1 MIDTVKDLLGDLWSW
16 NPLVTAISGALL
28 ALLVVVLLVVGI
40 TRLVRGT
47 RGAPSNVKLKAGTF
61 VVQAGVTWAVVTGTY
76 AFCERYF
83 RLPWWE
89 SVAFAVFLEA
99 ATWVTV
105 GMIIAHGRGKD
116 DKGEPNTGFGAAGPF
131 FFLFSALGGVLAII
145 AGETAGAM
153 VGRAV
158 IVVFGTCLWYL
169 TLLTYTRRSGTPS
182 RFRWTPRR
190 LLVAMGAIEPADQD
204 VTNEHQ
210 EWQIRRLA
218 RAMRWA
224 NGRAPWR
231 WLGQRALISRAEQ
244 TAEDVIEAARRRYA
258 VAHLL
263 VTTVRPDSDV
273 MTRVIESVKAD
284 MGMGR
289 PDRSAVEHAPT
300 PVALPT
306 AEPRALPE
314 VESGTGHQSSGVE
327 PRALPEVESGTGH
340 QSSGVEPRALPE
352 VESGT
357 GHQSSGVEPR
367 ALPEVESGTGR
378 RAPRR
383 VPAPRRA
390 SGTEPGTPSRALPAD
405 IDQMT
410 DAEQRQSAR
419 EIYAASL
426 AAGAPLSGAELAR
439 MYGRSDPKWGTR
451 RIAEVRWEQEQAA
464 GQPAQVDPAPQV
476 PAPMVGVASQEDEN
490 R

>member
-1 MIDTVKDLLGDLWSW
+1 MIETVKKLFGDLWSW

-28 ALLVVVLLVVGI
+28 ALLVVTLLVVGV

-47 RGAPSNVKLKAGTF
+47 RGAPPNVKLKAGTF

-116 DKGEPNTGFGAAGPF
+116 DKDEPNTGFGAAGPF
-131 FFLFSALGGVLAII
+131 FFLFSVLGGVLAII

-169 TLLTYTRRSGTPS
+169 TLLTYTRRSGTRT

-190 LLVAMGAIEPADQD
+190 LFVAIGALEPEDQD
-204 VTNEHQ
+204 VDNEHQ

-224 NGRAPWR
+224 NGRPPWR
-231 WLGQRALISRAEQ
+231 WIGQRALISRAEQ
-244 TAEDVIEAARRRYA
+244 TAEDIIEAARRRYA

-284 MGMGR
+284 MGVGSPNR
-289 PDRSAVEHAPT
+289 ATGEDVPTSPAPVT
-300 PVALPT
+300 I
-306 AEPRALPE
+306 EPRALPE
-314 VESGTGHQSSGVE
+314 VEPSSERRALPEAMPVTEPHPVSEVASGTGQQSSGTGHRALPEVASGTT
-327 PRALPEVESGTGH
+327 PRALPEVSPAIE
-340 QSSGVEPRALPE
+340 
-352 VESGT
+352 
-357 GHQSSGVEPR
+357 
-367 ALPEVESGTGR
+367 R

-383 VPAPRRA
+383 VPTPRQA
-390 SGTEPGTPSRALPAD
+390 AGSEPGTNGRALPAD
-405 IDQMT
+405 IGQMT

-451 RIAEVRWEQEQAA
+451 RIGEVRWAQEQAIDP
-464 GQPAQVDPAPQV
+464 GSLVDAAPQV